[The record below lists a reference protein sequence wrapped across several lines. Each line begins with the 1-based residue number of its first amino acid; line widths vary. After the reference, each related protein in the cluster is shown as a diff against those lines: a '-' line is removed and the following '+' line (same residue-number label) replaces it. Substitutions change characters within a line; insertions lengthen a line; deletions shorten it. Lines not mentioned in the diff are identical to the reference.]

1 MLTVFDPLVILSGL
15 GVGFVVGLTGMGG
28 GALMTPILVLLFGVE
43 PLTAVSS
50 DIVASMVMKPIGG
63 AVHWRRGTVQKSL
76 VRWLML
82 GSIPTAFLGVLLLR
96 KVGSGAALQGGVKT
110 ALGVALLVVVTGLIV
125 KPLLGARRKPGDS
138 MIPFVVKPVPT
149 LLIGIVG
156 GLIVGVTSVG
166 SGSLIIIMLLML
178 YPRMRLSE
186 LVGTDLVQ
194 AVPLV
199 TSAAIGHL
207 LFGSFKLGLTSAIL
221 IGSVPGVFLGAR
233 FSSRAPDYL
242 IRPSLIVVLLVSGL
256 KLIGTSNTIL
266 SLVVPI
272 ALAGGISYALW
283 AWRRARQAIAARA
296 VGSETSADALPVGIS
311 PAPAATGGIDR
322 SGA

>member
-1 MLTVFDPLVILSGL
+1 MTSVFDPLVILSGA

-28 GALMTPILVLLFGVE
+28 GALMTPILVLLFGIE

-63 AVHWRRGTVQKSL
+63 AVHWKRGTVHKPL
-76 VRWLML
+76 VKWLMI

-96 KVGSGAALQGGVKT
+96 KVGHGASLQGGVKV
-110 ALGVALLVVVTGLIV
+110 ALGVALLVVVFGLVV

-166 SGSLIIIMLLML
+166 SGSLIIIMLMML

-199 TSAAIGHL
+199 TSAALGHL
-207 LFGSFKLGLTSAIL
+207 LFGSFKLGLTTSIL

-242 IRPSLIVVLLVSGL
+242 IRPALMVVLLLSGL
-256 KLIGTSNTIL
+256 KLVNVPNKVVGT
-266 SLVVPI
+266 VAPI
-272 ALAGGISYALW
+272 VIVGGVSYALW
-283 AWRRARQAIAARA
+283 AWRRARRASAALA
-296 VGSETSADALPVGIS
+296 GSSLHAASVPVGIS
-311 PAPAATGGIDR
+311 PAPTATAGVDRTGI
-322 SGA
+322 

>member
-1 MLTVFDPLVILSGL
+1 MPFVFDPLVILSGA

-28 GALMTPILVLLFGVE
+28 GALMTPILVLLFGIE

-63 AVHWRRGTVQKSL
+63 AVHWKRGTVHKPL
-76 VRWLML
+76 VRWLMI

-96 KVGSGAALQGGVKT
+96 KVGHGAALQGGVKS
-110 ALGVALLVVVTGLIV
+110 ALGIALLVVVTGLIV

-138 MIPFVVKPVPT
+138 MIPFVVKPMPT
-149 LLIGIVG
+149 LMIGIVG
-156 GLIVGVTSVG
+156 GLIVGITSVG
-166 SGSLIIIMLLML
+166 SGSLIIIMLMML

-199 TSAAIGHL
+199 TSAALGHL
-207 LFGSFKLGLTSAIL
+207 LFGSFKLGLTTSIL

-242 IRPSLIVVLLVSGL
+242 IRPALIVVLLLSGL
-256 KLIGTSNTIL
+256 KLVNVPNKVLG
-266 SLVVPI
+266 SLAPI
-272 ALAGGISYALW
+272 VLGAGITYALW
-283 AWRRARQAIAARA
+283 AWRRARRTRALEATVQARGADLAVGIAA
-296 VGSETSADALPVGIS
+296 PS
-311 PAPAATGGIDR
+311 PAAA
-322 SGA
+322 GADHGNV

>member
-1 MLTVFDPLVILSGL
+1 MFDPLVIISGA

-28 GALMTPILVLLFGVE
+28 GALMTPILVLLFGIE

-63 AVHWRRGTVQKSL
+63 AVHLKRGTVHKPL
-76 VRWLML
+76 VKWLMI

-96 KVGSGAALQGGVKT
+96 KVGSGIALQGGVKV

-125 KPLLGARRKPGDS
+125 KPLLSARHKPGDS
-138 MIPFVVKPVPT
+138 IIPFVVKPVPT
-149 LLIGIVG
+149 LLIGILG
-156 GLIVGVTSVG
+156 GLIVGITSVG
-166 SGSLIIIMLLML
+166 SGSLIIIMLMML

-207 LFGSFKLGLTSAIL
+207 LFGSFKLGITSAIL

-242 IRPSLIVVLLVSGL
+242 IRPALIVVLLLSGL
-256 KLIGTSNTIL
+256 KLVSVPNKVL
-266 SLVVPI
+266 ASVAPVVI
-272 ALAGGISYALW
+272 VGGIGYALW
-283 AWRRARQAIAARA
+283 AWRRARQLRAAHLHA
-296 VGSETSADALPVGIS
+296 PVGGAHDVTLGIS
-311 PAPAATGGIDR
+311 PAPVAPGAVDR
-322 SGA
+322 GV

>member
-1 MLTVFDPLVILSGL
+1 MHSVFDPLVIASGAF
-15 GVGFVVGLTGMGG
+15 VGFAVGLTGMGG

-63 AVHWRRGTVQKSL
+63 AVHWRRGTVHKPL
-76 VRWLML
+76 VRWLMI
-82 GSIPTAFLGVLLLR
+82 GSIPSAFLGVLALKKL
-96 KVGSGAALQGGVKT
+96 GSGIALQGHIKLS
-110 ALGVALLVVVTGLIV
+110 LGIALLVVATGLVVRPLLSARHRPGDSIIPFSV
-125 KPLLGARRKPGDS
+125 KPL
-138 MIPFVVKPVPT
+138 PT
-149 LLIGIVG
+149 LLIGILG
-156 GLIVGVTSVG
+156 GVIVGITSVG

-207 LFGSFKLGLTSAIL
+207 LFGSFKLGLTTSIL
-221 IGSVPGVFLGAR
+221 IGSIPGVFVGAR

-242 IRPSLIVVLLVSGL
+242 IRPALIVVLVLSGMKLVGV
-256 KLIGTSNTIL
+256 SN
-266 SLVVPI
+266 VVLGAAAPI
-272 ALAGGISYALW
+272 AIAGGVGYILW
-283 AWRRARQAIAARA
+283 AWRRAVRARAARGAGAARA
-296 VGSETSADALPVGIS
+296 EGAPVTLSSAAPT
-311 PAPAATGGIDR
+311 PAEADSRPA
-322 SGA
+322 